1 MLDLIGAV
9 VWACAI
15 AAMGY
20 GTGHALASVLGTIDA
35 DEIWTM
41 GVLLVAGVLIWL
53 IARFRAARRR
63 VGEGPLGSE

>member
-41 GVLLVAGVLIWL
+41 GVLLVAGALK
-53 IARFRAARRR
+53 
-63 VGEGPLGSE
+63 